1 MHPKNMT
8 ERITFLRR
16 TLSENEFG
24 ERLENY
30 TENGKGWAAIKFK
43 SAGVGD
49 DKAKTKVIYHV
60 TLHRPIPKFHRL
72 LWRNQEYV
80 LASGP
85 IIDGGYHLISFLI
98 QAADND
104 LLK

>member
-8 ERITFLRR
+8 ERITFLKR

-30 TENGKGWAAIKFK
+30 TECGKGWAAIKFK
-43 SAGVGD
+43 SAGLGGD
-49 DKAKTKVIYHV
+49 KGKAKVIYQV
-60 TLHRPIPKFHRL
+60 TLHRPIPKFHGL
-72 LWRNQEYV
+72 TWRNQDYA

-98 QAADND
+98 QVADND